1 MKGSTLEEGVII
13 GENTNI
19 GENSI
24 ISNAALGNNC
34 KLGPNVSVRHSIIHD
49 NVVIGSNCQVKGC
62 IIGEN
67 AVIGANVVIYEK
79 SIIGPGV
86 HIKEDCKPI
95 GPLTWIVAEKPF
107 DEFDDATDI
116 KDSVASDFGP
126 KAFLFIQQND
136 DENSD
141 SEEED
146 CDENSPAATLEDAW
160 GHIVLSEDDRDD
172 ETSSISTEGSDDF
185 PLVDDGAQ
193 DLINDSDAKFRQ
205 FHEEVFDSLFRGF
218 EENTEEANLAL
229 EVNASRHAYNVTAT
243 QVVRSVIMNVFAIA
257 GITASKIDLT
267 PTTLI
272 AEAKQKLTF
281 FKKLIQRYVKN
292 EQSEQDCMRAI
303 EMYCWEN
310 PAFLH
315 AAPKVIHFMYDVMEI
330 LPEEI
335 ILTWFYNVE
344 DDDEELANSEN
355 DLRKK
360 LQSFVEWLEESED
373 ESDDD

>member
-86 HIKEDCKPI
+86 YIKEDCKPI

-160 GHIVLSEDDRDD
+160 GHIVLSEDDGDD

-193 DLINDSDAKFRQ
+193 DLINDADAKFSQ

-243 QVVRSVIMNVFAIA
+243 QVVRSVIMNVFSHAQTNINDKFN
-257 GITASKIDLT
+257 SF
-267 PTTLI
+267 TL
-272 AEAKQKLTF
+272 
-281 FKKLIQRYVKN
+281 
-292 EQSEQDCMRAI
+292 
-303 EMYCWEN
+303 
-310 PAFLH
+310 
-315 AAPKVIHFMYDVMEI
+315 
-330 LPEEI
+330 
-335 ILTWFYNVE
+335 
-344 DDDEELANSEN
+344 
-355 DLRKK
+355 
-360 LQSFVEWLEESED
+360 
-373 ESDDD
+373 